1 MAARNA
7 SLGGVFHFSL
17 LRFVS
22 SYAREITFYI
32 IRKRATLETESS
44 KVGSVDEVAGLSSET
59 SKMARQLREIVNR
72 FTLA

>member
-44 KVGSVDEVAGLSSET
+44 KVGSVDEAAGLSTEMIKCLSNCEKLVT
-59 SKMARQLREIVNR
+59 DLR
-72 FTLA
+72 